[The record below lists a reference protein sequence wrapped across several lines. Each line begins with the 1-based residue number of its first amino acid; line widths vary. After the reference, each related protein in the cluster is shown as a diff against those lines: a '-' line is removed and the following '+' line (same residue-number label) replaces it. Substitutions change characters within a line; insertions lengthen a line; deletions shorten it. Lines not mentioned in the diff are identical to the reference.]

1 MYVLFLVIL
10 LAIFLF
16 NLVVYKFEILS
27 PPVLLS
33 FMFFFCAFVGII
45 RYDDWRLN
53 EYYGFTVLV
62 IVSGILVFCLGGYFG
77 SACRLNYLKKNEPI
91 RHSRIELDR
100 LCTVV
105 FIIIGISGNVIPDV
119 I

>member
-77 SACRLNYLKKNEPI
+77 SACRLNYLKKTSP
-91 RHSRIELDR
+91 
-100 LCTVV
+100 
-105 FIIIGISGNVIPDV
+105 
-119 I
+119 

>member
-33 FMFFFCAFVGII
+33 FYCFLFAHFVGII

-77 SACRLNYLKKNEPI
+77 SACSL
-91 RHSRIELDR
+91 
-100 LCTVV
+100 
-105 FIIIGISGNVIPDV
+105 II
-119 I
+119 